1 MQPKKSVPSIDKLS
15 IKHSLILEKVTFI
28 HSKQRWMYK
37 GPSKH
42 TWYKVIQ
49 LQDIY
54 ILYIRPNSDLIMQM
68 DQIDLKLSMQ

>member
-1 MQPKKSVPSIDKLS
+1 MQPKKSVLSIDKLS
-15 IKHSLILEKVTFI
+15 IKHSQILEKVTFI
-28 HSKQRWMYK
+28 YSEQRWMYK

-42 TWYKVIQ
+42 TWYKAIQ

-68 DQIDLKLSMQ
+68 DQIDHQLSMQ